1 MLAAAGERVNSG
13 LSGRGGLIK
22 CCRAPGG
29 KVFGIDDIIRLIA
42 ADFHV
47 VALITGIFYALAL
60 VCAVR
65 EILNSRT
72 SQGSIA
78 WLLSLALLP
87 FPTVILYFVF
97 GWKLFDDY
105 ANDRVQNG
113 RADRPLRA
121 RDLALVDRE
130 TDAKWP
136 VQVHVSELPFLKG
149 NEVELLVDGHAT
161 FDSIFA
167 GIDAAKDYLL
177 VQFYIVRDD
186 RLGQQLA
193 ERLIAR
199 ARAGVS
205 VYMLYDDIGSTGMPK
220 RYRKEL
226 REAGVKVSSFNRRH
240 KILRLFGPMRIN
252 YRNHRKI
259 VVADGKHAWVG
270 GHNVGVE
277 YLGEDPKLGHWRD
290 THVRVSGPAALG
302 CALLFREDWEWATGE
317 RLPNRAPRQL
327 ETFGDNS
334 VLVMGSGPA
343 DKLEECAIAFTDIIG
358 RARERLWIV
367 SPYFVPDTDIR
378 TALFAARLRGVDVR
392 IMLPD
397 NPDHALVWLA
407 SMAHADAMVQH
418 DIGVY
423 RYVDG
428 FLHQKVVLMD
438 DQMATVGSVN
448 FDNRSFAIN
457 FEITLWFT
465 DPDTIG
471 NVEEMLLADFERC
484 RQVGMSEVSTRPFH
498 IYLMS
503 QTARLLSPVL

>member
-1 MLAAAGERVNSG
+1 M
-13 LSGRGGLIK
+13 
-22 CCRAPGG
+22 
-29 KVFGIDDIIRLIA
+29 FGIDDILRAIVADLHIVA
-42 ADFHV
+42 AIMG
-47 VALITGIFYALAL
+47 AIYLLAFI
-60 VCAVR
+60 CAVR
-65 EILNSRT
+65 EIFNSRT

-87 FPTVILYFVF
+87 FPTVFLYLIF
-97 GWKLFDDY
+97 GWKFFDDY
-105 ANDRVQNG
+105 ATDRIKNG

-121 RDLALVDRE
+121 KDLALIDRE

-136 VQVHVSELPFLKG
+136 VQVQVSELPFLKG
-149 NEVELLVDGHAT
+149 NDVELLIDGKAT

-167 GIDAAKDYLL
+167 GIDAAKEYLL

-186 RLGQQLA
+186 ALGQQLA
-193 ERLIAR
+193 ERLIAK
-199 ARAGVS
+199 AKEGVE
-205 VYMLYDDIGSTGMPK
+205 VRLLYDDIGSTGMPK
-220 RYRKEL
+220 RFRTQM
-226 REAGVKVSSFNRRH
+226 RDAGIKVAGFNQQH
-240 KILRLFGPMRIN
+240 KFLRLYGPTRIN

-277 YLGEDPKLGHWRD
+277 YLGEDPKFGHWRD

-317 RLPNRAPRQL
+317 RLPAAPAAEL
-327 ETFGDNS
+327 ETPGDQS

-343 DKLEECAIAFTDIIG
+343 DQLEECAIAYVDLIG

-397 NPDHALVWLA
+397 NPDHATVWLA
-407 SMAHADAMVQH
+407 SIAHADAMVQH
-418 DIGVY
+418 DIAVY
-423 RYVDG
+423 RYTDG

-438 DQMATVGSVN
+438 DEIATVGSVN

-465 DPDTIG
+465 DEIAIQD
-471 NVEEMLLADFERC
+471 VEDMLETDFLAC
-484 RQVGMSEVSTRPFH
+484 RQVSIAEVSTRPMWLYFLTQAAK
-498 IYLMS
+498 LM
-503 QTARLLSPVL
+503 SPVL

>member
-1 MLAAAGERVNSG
+1 M
-13 LSGRGGLIK
+13 
-22 CCRAPGG
+22 
-29 KVFGIDDIIRLIA
+29 FGIDDILRAIV
-42 ADFHV
+42 ADMHL
-47 VALITGIFYALAL
+47 VALIMGAVYLLAF

-78 WLLSLALLP
+78 WLLSLMLLP
-87 FPTVILYFVF
+87 IPTVLLYLVF
-97 GWKLFDDY
+97 GWKFFDDY
-105 ANDRVQNG
+105 ATDRMQNG
-113 RADRPLRA
+113 RANRPLRA
-121 RDLALVDRE
+121 RDLALVDGD

-136 VQVHVSELPFLKG
+136 VQVQVSELPFLRG
-149 NEVELLVDGHAT
+149 NDVELLVDGQAT

-167 GIDAAKDYLL
+167 GIEAAQEYLL

-186 RLGQQLA
+186 RLGQELA
-193 ERLIAR
+193 ERLIAK
-199 ARAGVS
+199 AKSGVA

-220 RYRKEL
+220 HFRREL
-226 REAGVKVSSFNRRH
+226 RDAGIKVSSFNQRH
-240 KILRLFGPMRIN
+240 KFLRLFGATRIN

-259 VVADGKHAWVG
+259 VVADGHHAWVG

-317 RLPNRAPRQL
+317 RLPNRPPSELRRY
-327 ETFGDNS
+327 GDQS

-343 DKLEECAIAFTDIIG
+343 DKLEECAIAFTDLIG
-358 RARERLWIV
+358 RARKRLWIV

-407 SMAHADAMVQH
+407 SMAHAEFHGAARH
-418 DIGVY
+418 LRLSLHGRIPPPEGCP
-423 RYVDG
+423 DG
-428 FLHQKVVLMD
+428 RGDGH
-438 DQMATVGSVN
+438 G
-448 FDNRSFAIN
+448 
-457 FEITLWFT
+457 W
-465 DPDTIG
+465 
-471 NVEEMLLADFERC
+471 
-484 RQVGMSEVSTRPFH
+484 
-498 IYLMS
+498 
-503 QTARLLSPVL
+503 

>member
-1 MLAAAGERVNSG
+1 M
-13 LSGRGGLIK
+13 
-22 CCRAPGG
+22 
-29 KVFGIDDIIRLIA
+29 RLIV
-42 ADFHV
+42 ADFH
-47 VALITGIFYALAL
+47 IFAAFMAGVYLLAI

-87 FPTVILYFVF
+87 FPTVLLYLVF

-105 ANDRVQNG
+105 ATNRVRNG
-113 RADRPLRA
+113 RANRPLRA

-136 VQVHVSELPFLKG
+136 VQMHVSELPFLKG
-149 NEVELLVDGHAT
+149 NDVELLIDGAAT
-161 FDSIFA
+161 FQSIFA
-167 GIDAAKDYLL
+167 GIDAAEHYLL
-177 VQFYIVRDD
+177 VQFYIIRDD
-186 RLGQQLA
+186 RLGRELA
-193 ERLIAR
+193 DRLIAR
-199 ARAGVS
+199 AKAGVKIH
-205 VYMLYDDIGSTGMPK
+205 VLYDDVGSNGMPLS
-220 RYRKEL
+220 YRRRL
-226 REAGVKVSSFNRRH
+226 RDAGIEVAGFNQRH
-240 KILRLFGPMRIN
+240 KFMRLYGPTRIN

-270 GHNVGVE
+270 GLNVGVE
-277 YLGEDPKLGHWRD
+277 YLGEGRLGHWRD

-302 CALLFREDWEWATGE
+302 CALLFREDWEWATGNA
-317 RLPNRAPRQL
+317 LTP
-327 ETFGDNS
+327 ETPQTLDTPGDQS

-343 DKLEECAIAFTDIIG
+343 DKLEECAIAYTDLIG

-397 NPDHALVWLA
+397 NPDHTLVWLA
-407 SMAHADAMVQH
+407 SMAHADSMVQH

-423 RYVDG
+423 RYTDG

-457 FEITLWFT
+457 FEITMWFT
-465 DPDTIG
+465 DPRTIEA
-471 NVEEMLLADFERC
+471 VEAMLLEDFKSC
-484 RQVGMSEVSTRPFH
+484 REVGKVEVEARPLPLHF
-498 IYLMS
+498 LS
-503 QTARLLSPVL
+503 QAARLLSPLL

>member
-1 MLAAAGERVNSG
+1 
-13 LSGRGGLIK
+13 
-22 CCRAPGG
+22 
-29 KVFGIDDIIRLIA
+29 VFGIDDILRAIIA
-42 ADFHV
+42 DLHI
-47 VALITGIFYALAL
+47 VALIMGGIYLLAFI
-60 VCAVR
+60 CAVR

-78 WLLSLALLP
+78 WLLSLVLLP
-87 FPTVILYFVF
+87 IPSVFLYLVF

-105 ANDRVQNG
+105 ATDRVQNG

-121 RDLALVDRE
+121 KDLALIDRE

-149 NEVELLVDGHAT
+149 NDVELLVDGKAT

-167 GIDAAKDYLL
+167 GIDAAEEYLL

-193 ERLIAR
+193 ERLIAK
-199 ARAGVS
+199 AKSGVA
-205 VYMLYDDIGSTGMPK
+205 VFLLYDDIGSSGMPK
-220 RYRKEL
+220 RYRREL
-226 REAGVKVSSFNRRH
+226 REAGVKVAGFNHRH
-240 KILRLFGPMRIN
+240 KLLRFYGPTRIN

-277 YLGEDPKLGHWRD
+277 YLGEDPKFGHWRD

-317 RLPNRAPRQL
+317 RLPNRPPKELQ
-327 ETFGDNS
+327 TFGEQS

-343 DKLEECAIAFTDIIG
+343 DKLEECAIAYTDLIG

-378 TALFAARLRGVDVR
+378 TALFAAKLRGVDVR
-392 IMLPD
+392 IMLPA
-397 NPDHALVWLA
+397 NPDHKLVWLA
-407 SMAHADAMVQH
+407 SLSHADAMVEH

-423 RYVDG
+423 RYSDG

-438 DQMATVGSVN
+438 DEIATIGSVN

-465 DPDTIG
+465 DPSTIEA
-471 NVEEMLLADFERC
+471 VETMLLKDFEAC
-484 RQVGMSEVSTRPFH
+484 HQVGLAEVRSRPWPL
-498 IYLMS
+498 YVAM
-503 QTARLLSPVL
+503 QAARLLSPVL

>member
-1 MLAAAGERVNSG
+1 MFG
-13 LSGRGGLIK
+13 LDDLL
-22 CCRAPGG
+22 RAI
-29 KVFGIDDIIRLIA
+29 V
-42 ADFHV
+42 ADLHI
-47 VALITGIFYALAL
+47 VALIMGAIYLLAFI
-60 VCAVR
+60 CAVR

-78 WLLSLALLP
+78 WLLSLILLP
-87 FPTVILYFVF
+87 IPSVLLYLIF

-105 ANDRVQNG
+105 ATDRVQNG

-121 RDLALVDRE
+121 KDLALVDRE
-130 TDAKWP
+130 TDAQWP

-149 NEVELLVDGHAT
+149 NDVELLIDGTAT
-161 FDSIFA
+161 FDSIFQ
-167 GIDAAKDYLL
+167 GIDAAEEYLL

-186 RLGQQLA
+186 ALGQQLA
-193 ERLIAR
+193 ERLIAK
-199 ARAGVS
+199 AKAGVA
-205 VYMLYDDIGSTGMPK
+205 VYLLYDDIGSSGMPK
-220 RYRKEL
+220 RYRREL
-226 REAGVKVSSFNRRH
+226 REAGVKVAGFNHRH
-240 KILRLFGPMRIN
+240 KLLRFYGPTRIN

-277 YLGEDPKLGHWRD
+277 YLGQDERFGHWRD

-317 RLPNRAPRQL
+317 LLPNRPPKEL
-327 ETFGDNS
+327 EAFGDQS

-343 DKLEECAIAFTDIIG
+343 DKLEECAIAFTDLIG

-392 IMLPD
+392 IMLPA
-397 NPDHALVWLA
+397 NPDHKLVWLA
-407 SMAHADAMVQH
+407 SMSHADAMVQH

-423 RYVDG
+423 RYTDG

-438 DQMATVGSVN
+438 DQIATVGSVN

-465 DPDTIG
+465 DATMIDE
-471 NVEEMLLADFERC
+471 VEAMLLKDFESC
-484 RQVGMSEVSTRPFH
+484 HQVGRAEVESRPWPL
-498 IYLMS
+498 YVAT
-503 QTARLLSPVL
+503 QAARLLSPVL

>member
-1 MLAAAGERVNSG
+1 M
-13 LSGRGGLIK
+13 
-22 CCRAPGG
+22 
-29 KVFGIDDIIRLIA
+29 FGIDDILRVIA
-42 ADFHV
+42 ADLHIIAIV
-47 VALITGIFYALAL
+47 MASIYLLAF

-78 WLLSLALLP
+78 WLLSLILLP
-87 FPTVILYFVF
+87 FPTAFLYLIF
-97 GWKLFDDY
+97 GWKFFDDY
-105 ANDRVQNG
+105 ATDRIKNG
-113 RADRPLRA
+113 RANRPLRA
-121 RDLALVDRE
+121 KDLALIDRE

-136 VQVHVSELPFLKG
+136 VQVAVSELPFLKG
-149 NEVELLVDGHAT
+149 NEVELLVDGKAT
-161 FDSIFA
+161 FQSIFA
-167 GIDAAKDYLL
+167 GIDAAKEYLL

-186 RLGQQLA
+186 ALGRELA
-193 ERLIAR
+193 ERLIAK
-199 ARAGVS
+199 AKSGVA
-205 VYMLYDDIGSTGMPK
+205 VFLLYDDIGSTGMPK
-220 RYRKEL
+220 RYRTQL
-226 REAGVKVSSFNRRH
+226 REAGVKVAGFNQRH
-240 KILRLFGPMRIN
+240 KFLRIYGPTRIN

-277 YLGEDPKLGHWRD
+277 YLGENPRFGHWRD

-317 RLPNRAPRQL
+317 TLPNTPPKTV
-327 ETFGDNS
+327 ETPGDQS

-343 DKLEECAIAFTDIIG
+343 DKLEECAISYTDLIG

-407 SMAHADAMVQH
+407 SMAHADAMVEH
-418 DIGVY
+418 GISVY
-423 RYVDG
+423 RYTNG

-465 DPDTIG
+465 DRDMIDR
-471 NVEEMLLADFERC
+471 VEAMLLKDFESC
-484 RQVGMSEVSTRPFH
+484 RQVGLAEVRSRPIMLYF
-498 IYLMS
+498 LT
-503 QTARLLSPVL
+503 QAARLLSPLL

>member
-1 MLAAAGERVNSG
+1 M
-13 LSGRGGLIK
+13 
-22 CCRAPGG
+22 
-29 KVFGIDDIIRLIA
+29 FGIDDILRAIV
-42 ADFHV
+42 ADMHL
-47 VALITGIFYALAL
+47 VALIMGAVYLLAF

-78 WLLSLALLP
+78 WLLSLMLLP
-87 FPTVILYFVF
+87 IPTVLLYLVF

-105 ANDRVQNG
+105 ATDRMQNG
-113 RADRPLRA
+113 RANRPLRA
-121 RDLALVDRE
+121 RDLALIDGE

-149 NEVELLVDGHAT
+149 NDVELLVDGEAT
-161 FDSIFA
+161 FASIFA
-167 GIDAAKDYLL
+167 GIEAATEYLL

-193 ERLIAR
+193 ERLIAK
-199 ARAGVS
+199 AKSGVA
-205 VYMLYDDIGSTGMPK
+205 VYMLYDDVGSTGMPK
-220 RYRKEL
+220 RYRREL
-226 REAGVKVSSFNRRH
+226 REAGIKVSSFNQRH
-240 KILRLFGPMRIN
+240 KFLRLFGATRIN

-259 VVADGKHAWVG
+259 VVADGHHAWVG

-317 RLPNRAPRQL
+317 RLPNRPPSEL
-327 ETFGDNS
+327 KSFGDQS

-343 DKLEECAIAFTDIIG
+343 DKLEECAIAFTDLIG
-358 RARERLWIV
+358 RARKRLWIV

-407 SMAHADAMVQH
+407 SMAHADSMVQH
-418 DIGVY
+418 DIAVY
-423 RYVDG
+423 RYTDG

-438 DQMATVGSVN
+438 EDMATVGSVN

-465 DPDTIG
+465 DAQTISG
-471 NVEEMLLADFERC
+471 VDAMLAKDFESC
-484 RQVGMSEVSTRPFH
+484 RQVGLSEVNSRPWAL
-498 IYLMS
+498 YLAT
-503 QTARLLSPVL
+503 QAARLLSPVL

>member
-1 MLAAAGERVNSG
+1 MHL
-13 LSGRGGLIK
+13 
-22 CCRAPGG
+22 
-29 KVFGIDDIIRLIA
+29 
-42 ADFHV
+42 
-47 VALITGIFYALAL
+47 VALIMGAVYLLAF

-78 WLLSLALLP
+78 WLLSLMLLP
-87 FPTVILYFVF
+87 IPTVLLYLVF
-97 GWKLFDDY
+97 GWKFFDDY
-105 ANDRVQNG
+105 ATDRMQNG
-113 RADRPLRA
+113 RANRPLRA
-121 RDLALVDRE
+121 RDLALVDGD

-136 VQVHVSELPFLKG
+136 VQVQVSELPFLKG
-149 NEVELLVDGHAT
+149 NDVELLVDGQAT

-167 GIDAAKDYLL
+167 GIEAAQEYLL

-186 RLGQQLA
+186 RLGQELA
-193 ERLIAR
+193 ERLIAK
-199 ARAGVS
+199 AKSGVA

-220 RYRKEL
+220 HFRREL
-226 REAGVKVSSFNRRH
+226 RDAGIKVSSFNQRH
-240 KILRLFGPMRIN
+240 KFLRLFGATRIN

-259 VVADGKHAWVG
+259 VVADGHHAWVG

-317 RLPNRAPRQL
+317 RLPNRPPSELRRY
-327 ETFGDNS
+327 GDQS

-343 DKLEECAIAFTDIIG
+343 DKLEECAIAFTDLIG
-358 RARERLWIV
+358 RARKRLWIV

-407 SMAHADAMVQH
+407 SMAHADSMVQH
-418 DIGVY
+418 DISVY
-423 RYVDG
+423 RYTDG

-438 DQMATVGSVN
+438 EEMATVGSVN

-465 DPDTIG
+465 DAETISG
-471 NVEEMLLADFERC
+471 VDAMLTKDFESC
-484 RQVGMSEVSTRPFH
+484 RRVGLSEVNSRPWAL
-498 IYLMS
+498 YLAT
-503 QTARLLSPVL
+503 QAARLLSPVL